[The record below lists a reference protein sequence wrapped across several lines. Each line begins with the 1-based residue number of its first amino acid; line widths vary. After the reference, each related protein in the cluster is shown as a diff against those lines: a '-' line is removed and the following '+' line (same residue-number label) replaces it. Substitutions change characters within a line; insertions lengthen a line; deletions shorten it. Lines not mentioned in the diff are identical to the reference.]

1 MRVWVCVIALVF
13 AVAGPAAASTRPYD
27 PSWRYLVE
35 QLANDGFDAAQVQAL
50 FADPRVD
57 PFQGLA
63 FSLYPREHQ
72 SLYRGFRRADSV
84 RRARACHAEHARAL
98 RAAERRYGV
107 PASVVTA
114 ILHVETQCGRNTG
127 GRLVLVQVAKLAMA
141 NDPANLRWNIARHTA
156 GVHRQRHAA
165 IAARVRRRARELEE
179 MFYPEVVAA
188 LRLASRNAIDPL
200 AVRGSSAG
208 AFGLP
213 QFLPSS
219 YLRFAVDGNG
229 DGRVS
234 LYDAGDAIASTANY
248 LQGHGWRE
256 PMSRA
261 ERRRVIWSY
270 NHSDAYIDTVLY
282 LAAQIDQTSEERR
295 VMSGRR
301 SGAIRGKR

>member
-1 MRVWVCVIALVF
+1 MRTWVYVAAVVF
-13 AVAGPAAASTRPYD
+13 AVGAPAAASTRPYD
-27 PSWRYLVE
+27 PSWNRLVD
-35 QLANDGFDAAQVQAL
+35 QLAADGFEARRLQAL

-84 RRARACHAEHARAL
+84 RRARGCYAEHAPAL
-98 RAAERRYGV
+98 RAAERHYGV
-107 PASVVTA
+107 PASVITA

-127 GRLVLVQVAKLAMA
+127 RQRVLVQVAKLAMA
-141 NDPANLRWNIARHTA
+141 NDPANVRWNISRHTA

-165 IAARVRRRARELEE
+165 IAARVRQRARQLEE
-179 MFYPEVVAA
+179 TFYPEVVAA
-188 LRLASRNAIDPL
+188 LQLAARNGIDPL

-229 DGRVS
+229 DGQIS
-234 LYDAGDAIASTANY
+234 LYDADDAIASTANY
-248 LQGHGWRE
+248 LRGHGWR
-256 PMSRA
+256 PRMSQA
-261 ERRRVIWSY
+261 EQRRVIWAY
-270 NHSDAYIDTVLY
+270 NHSDAYIDAVLF
-282 LAAQIDQTSEERR
+282 LAGQIDN
-295 VMSGRR
+295 
-301 SGAIRGKR
+301 GKRKSGKR